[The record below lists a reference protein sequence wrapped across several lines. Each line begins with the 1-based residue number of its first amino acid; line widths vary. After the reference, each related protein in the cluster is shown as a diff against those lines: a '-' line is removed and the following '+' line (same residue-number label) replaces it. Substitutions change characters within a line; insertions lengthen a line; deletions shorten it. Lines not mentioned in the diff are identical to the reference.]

1 MEPIGILEDTLEV
14 QELSKEHSDERERQK
29 EMYLEQSEI
38 TIARKKW
45 KRYLKQSSALCPHE
59 SCYNSNEGWVRSHV
73 SKSINRRSPYVCMSS
88 DDEIRAG
95 YFWDLEL
102 VDP

>member
-45 KRYLKQSSALCPHE
+45 KWYLKTVE
-59 SCYNSNEGWVRSHV
+59 RF
-73 SKSINRRSPYVCMSS
+73 MSS
-88 DDEIRAG
+88 RVM
-95 YFWDLEL
+95 LQQ
-102 VDP
+102 